1 MKDLLTATY
10 FFSYRKGSLIKT
22 SSVLLPYIYSKA
34 FLMHITLSQAIILS
48 GFVYTFYKSHAC
60 LKRIINQ
67 ANYRYKLVT

>member
-1 MKDLLTATY
+1 MLMKDLLTATY
-10 FFSYRKGSLIKT
+10 FFSYRKLGPTTI
-22 SSVLLPYIYSKA
+22 YIYSKA

-67 ANYRYKLVT
+67 ANYRYK

>member
-1 MKDLLTATY
+1 MLMKDLLTATY
-10 FFSYRKGSLIKT
+10 FFSYR